1 MTDKA
6 EDVVAR
12 LKSWATGSYDVE
24 LASARI
30 NVRDVRDALALI
42 AAQAA
47 EISAL
52 KAKLAHYTYKTDPYA
67 PENKHQLDDMA
78 EHIIAQAA
86 EIAALKVPRRE
97 LINRLMN
104 ADIPDAQLKRELYAA
119 LRGEPSNEVPTLRP
133 RADDSDSGLQSIPDS
148 GSESVS
154 HHVRPDE
161 SELFATA

>member
-86 EIAALKVPRRE
+86 EIAALKNELDRLTRGTWSLEIARRSLMTADLRAE
-97 LINRLMN
+97 LAAAKEALKTSRASIDQMRERNAALEAELEKI
-104 ADIPDAQLKRELYAA
+104 ADIVAKFREIAA
-119 LRGEPSNEVPTLRP
+119 G
-133 RADDSDSGLQSIPDS
+133 I
-148 GSESVS
+148 
-154 HHVRPDE
+154 
-161 SELFATA
+161 

>member
-42 AAQAA
+42 EAQAA
-47 EISAL
+47 EIAAL

-86 EIAALKVPRRE
+86 EIAALR
-97 LINRLMN
+97 
-104 ADIPDAQLKRELYAA
+104 
-119 LRGEPSNEVPTLRP
+119 
-133 RADDSDSGLQSIPDS
+133 
-148 GSESVS
+148 
-154 HHVRPDE
+154 
-161 SELFATA
+161 